1 MVLQDREIL
10 VSCSKLVEQ
19 LRAKVEEHVKTQHKV
34 LGGLRQILNPTQVA
48 KYVMWVEK
56 SKAHFKEAADGH

>member
-1 MVLQDREIL
+1 M
-10 VSCSKLVEQ
+10 VSCSKLVEE
-19 LRAKVEEHVKTQHKV
+19 LRAKIEEHIKNQHKV

-56 SKAHFKEAADGH
+56 SKKQMTQAADTEAGR

>member
-1 MVLQDREIL
+1 
-10 VSCSKLVEQ
+10 
-19 LRAKVEEHVKTQHKV
+19 VKTQHKV